1 MFLYLNTIRIKTIYI
16 LALDTGHVMNLLRVT
31 RLSLYSTSIAL
42 WLMWGKR
49 SKAVNRYSSSL
60 GLVIWE
66 SERSGSH
73 KDEMIFNKYS

>member
-31 RLSLYSTSIAL
+31 HLSLYSTSIAL

-49 SKAVNRYSSSL
+49 SNAVNKILEFSWAGDMGIRKKWKSQ
-60 GLVIWE
+60 G
-66 SERSGSH
+66 
-73 KDEMIFNKYS
+73 